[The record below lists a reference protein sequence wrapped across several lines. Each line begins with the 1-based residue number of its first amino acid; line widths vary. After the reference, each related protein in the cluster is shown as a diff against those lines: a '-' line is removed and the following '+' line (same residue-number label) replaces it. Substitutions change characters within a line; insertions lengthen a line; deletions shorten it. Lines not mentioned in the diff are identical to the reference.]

1 MKLFDELGGPLD
13 LIFGLPLHPLVV
25 HGAVVLVPLVALAAL
40 VMSYVPSFSRRYG
53 KAVLF
58 LALAAQLSLFIAK
71 ASGEPFEERLG
82 KEIERHKELGELA
95 PFTFIPLL
103 VLLYIRWRL
112 DREGASTGSP
122 RVRRL
127 VSVLLVLAAVFALVY
142 IFLTGHSGA
151 DSVWG
156 FVKDL

>member
-58 LALAAQLSLFIAK
+58 LALAAHLSPFIAR
-71 ASGEPFEERLG
+71 ASGEPFEDRLG
-82 KEIERHKELGELA
+82 QEIDRHK
-95 PFTFIPLL
+95 
-103 VLLYIRWRL
+103 
-112 DREGASTGSP
+112 
-122 RVRRL
+122 
-127 VSVLLVLAAVFALVY
+127 
-142 IFLTGHSGA
+142 
-151 DSVWG
+151 
-156 FVKDL
+156 